1 MSRAMDALG
10 TLIERDGR
18 FTDAPSCEEAKKSWR
33 ADNNNVEQ
41 FLQESVYPNPE
52 GRVAVQPLYDAYTGW
67 FATTGLRGQ
76 LGRQQFARRVEAA
89 GLQKLR
95 MSEGYCFVGISLR

>member
-1 MSRAMDALG
+1 M
-10 TLIERDGR
+10 
-18 FTDAPSCEEAKKSWR
+18 
-33 ADNNNVEQ
+33 
-41 FLQESVYPNPE
+41 
-52 GRVAVQPLYDAYTGW
+52 QPLYDAYTGW

>member
-1 MSRAMDALG
+1 MLSGKVVYSDSA
-10 TLIERDGR
+10 
-18 FTDAPSCEEAKKSWR
+18 
-33 ADNNNVEQ
+33 
-41 FLQESVYPNPE
+41 VYPNPE
-52 GRVAVQPLYDAYTGW
+52 GRVTVQPLYDAYTGW

-95 MSEGYCFVGISLR
+95 MSEGCCFVGISLR